1 MGKRY
6 ASVSE
11 VVSEFIDDESF
22 RERFEKEISDK
33 RVAKTLFAIRSRA
46 GKTQGE
52 MAERL
57 GCSQGTIS
65 KLENSGVDGIK
76 VSDLVA
82 YAQAC
87 DLNLTIGFHEEQSA
101 VESVKA
107 HVFAIKDHLDHLAEL
122 AQGDKDIFDGVR
134 AFYGEYLTNVLHLF
148 EKSARKLLKHEPHK
162 GSVLQVTTPPVESSK
177 TADRRKK
184 IKQT

>member
-1 MGKRY
+1 MQERY

-11 VVSEFIDDESF
+11 VVNEFIDDESF
-22 RERFEKEISDK
+22 RERFEKEINDK

-87 DLNLTIGFHEEQSA
+87 ELNLTISFHEEQSA
-101 VESVKA
+101 AGRTHPESV
-107 HVFAIKDHLDHLAEL
+107 LD
-122 AQGDKDIFDGVR
+122 
-134 AFYGEYLTNVLHLF
+134 
-148 EKSARKLLKHEPHK
+148 
-162 GSVLQVTTPPVESSK
+162 VTTLGGTPAGEAFKRGVSK
-177 TADRRKK
+177 RS
-184 IKQT
+184 